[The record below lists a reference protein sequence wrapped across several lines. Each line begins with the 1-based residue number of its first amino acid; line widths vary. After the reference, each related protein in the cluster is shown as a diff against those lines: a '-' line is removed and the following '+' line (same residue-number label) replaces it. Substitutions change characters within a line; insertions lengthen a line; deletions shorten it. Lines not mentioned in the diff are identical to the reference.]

1 MQSLYR
7 FMQKRHSSYGVRTSM
22 GDVSVYRNGD
32 YEVHTIPLYALSYVG
47 DMK

>member
-1 MQSLYR
+1 
-7 FMQKRHSSYGVRTSM
+7 M

-47 DMK
+47 GYIK